1 VGCGRPNMHEG
12 DKEFAQN
19 VGGQNLNVCEHL
31 VGVGENINIYL
42 KYIGICAGLNSM
54 IWHLEAS

>member
-1 VGCGRPNMHEG
+1 MHEG